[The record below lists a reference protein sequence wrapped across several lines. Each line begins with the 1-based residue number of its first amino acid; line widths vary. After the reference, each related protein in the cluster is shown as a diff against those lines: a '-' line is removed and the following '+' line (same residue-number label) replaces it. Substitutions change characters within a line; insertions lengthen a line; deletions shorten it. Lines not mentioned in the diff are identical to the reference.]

1 MSESVYLIT
10 ISSVLITVI
19 IVFALRY
26 LALSRQTR
34 SRLANE
40 DTYRELASRSASAL
54 ADASA
59 RLGSVNAKVGLL
71 GERLAVIEKIL
82 KEVE

>member
-10 ISSVLITVI
+10 ISSVLVTVI

-59 RLGSVNAKVGLL
+59 RLGSVNAEVGLL
-71 GERLAVIEKIL
+71 GVRLAAIERIL